1 MTDGIYQFKV
11 GNMANFTYIIA
22 DIQTHLAVIVDPS
35 WDLQEI
41 FHLLTEKKLKAKHI
55 INTHSHFD
63 HVFGNDEVA
72 KVTGASIIQHSNSK
86 LHKDIA
92 VAENDVISFGSV
104 NVRVLH
110 TPGHSEDS
118 ICLIIDKE
126 EVFTGDT
133 LFVGGVGRIDLPGG
147 NPKDMYLSLYR
158 KVSALEDQLTVYPGH
173 DYGSSP
179 VSTIGKEKQL
189 NLALQAKSESE
200 FLGFMGLG

>member
-1 MTDGIYQFKV
+1 MTEGIYQLKV
-11 GNMANFTYIIA
+11 GNMANFTYIIS
-22 DIQTHLAVIVDPS
+22 DIQTHLAAIVDPS

-41 FHLLTEKKLKAKHI
+41 FELLTEKKLKAKHI

-72 KVTGASIIQHSNSK
+72 KVTGATVIQHSNSQ
-86 LHKDIA
+86 LRKDIS
-92 VAENDVISFGSV
+92 VAENDVISIGSV
-104 NVRVLH
+104 RLRVLH

-126 EVFTGDT
+126 VVFTGDT
-133 LFVGGVGRIDLPGG
+133 LFVGAVGRIDLPGG

-173 DYGSSP
+173 DYGSLP
-179 VSTIGKEKQL
+179 VSTIGKEKQS
-189 NLALQAKSESE
+189 NIALQAKSESE
-200 FLGFMGLG
+200 FLAFMGVG

>member
-1 MTDGIYQFKV
+1 MTEEIFRFRV
-11 GNMANFTYIIA
+11 GNMANFTYVIA
-22 DIQTHLAVIVDPS
+22 DLQTHLAAIVDPS

-41 FHLLTEKKLKAKHI
+41 FQLLANEKLKAKHI

-72 KVTGASIIQHSNSK
+72 KMTGATVIQHSNSR
-86 LHKDIA
+86 LRKDIS
-92 VAENDVISFGSV
+92 VAENDVISIGSI
-104 NVRVLH
+104 NLRVLH

-126 EVFTGDT
+126 AVFTGDT
-133 LFVGGVGRIDLPGG
+133 LFVGAVGRIDLPGG

-179 VSTIGKEKQL
+179 VSTIGKEKL
-189 NLALQAKSESE
+189 SNLALQAKSENE
-200 FLGFMGLG
+200 FLAFMGVG